1 MKVNDSHNNEKIK
14 QADNKMNKNIQTNE
28 QLYI

>member
-14 QADNKMNKNIQTNE
+14 QGDNKMNKNIQTNE

>member
-1 MKVNDSHNNEKIK
+1 MKVNDSHNNEKTK